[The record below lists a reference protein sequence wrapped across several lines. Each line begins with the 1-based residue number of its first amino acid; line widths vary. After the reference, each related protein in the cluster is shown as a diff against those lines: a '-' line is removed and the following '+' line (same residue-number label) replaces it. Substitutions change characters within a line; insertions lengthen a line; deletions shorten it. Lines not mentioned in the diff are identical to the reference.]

1 MKKILLTLAAISLA
15 AGAWAAEIG
24 SVVPDGY
31 IDVTPSYYKFYK
43 NENLPLDQLLRDD
56 VKSGAQVNLGNTSLI
71 SENTGKGENYFSEE
85 RLAKGNLIYRAGGY
99 FTDVQPCPLKK
110 AFSTYNFGGEIGNV
124 LVINGKGSNLDQ
136 AIKEYYK
143 LDAAP
148 ELSKMEA
155 NFGNFQLMWVA
166 DHPTMNKEIEMST
179 NIRVRL
185 EFNIYNEDMSSNEV
199 VLTQFLYQDEQGNA
213 QSAVLTPDAK
223 ISEFALDN
231 NGAKEWNPNRW
242 MVLEFECP
250 YNRIASYIRTH
261 VNFTN
266 CPAMQNGAFLIRS
279 IEIYGLPSA
288 SYKSDYTVNTIVKS
302 WNDYTPEA
310 KFDPIESISLAH
322 GQEGNFEL
330 SGGENAELTFSVT
343 PAEGYDPATVF
354 SVATANNNAAHV
366 SVSEVKDGKFTVS
379 VSENAVKSESPVKIS
394 VAAGDVKS
402 NEVELNHFAA
412 PANVALAAHETL
424 LENEIS
430 MPANHEAV
438 EYKINVESKLDS
450 KEGAYQKFVLKADAN
465 NFADIAL
472 NDAGDA
478 VVVTPKA
485 AGKAT
490 FTLTP
495 LKAGEAKASAEP
507 SADATTYTVTIG
519 TSGIES
525 IEVTSGEVEYFNLK
539 GVKVANPE
547 KGIYIKKEGNKT
559 TKVIL

>member
-85 RLAKGNLIYRAGGY
+85 RLSKGNLIYRAGGY

-148 ELSKMEA
+148 QIPKMDA

-166 DHPTMNKEIEMST
+166 DHFKMNKEIEMST

-223 ISEFALDN
+223 ISEFASDN

-261 VNFTN
+261 VNFSS
-266 CPAMQNGAFLIRS
+266 CPAMHNGAFLIRS
-279 IEIYGLPSA
+279 IEIYGLPNA
-288 SYKSDYTVNTIVKS
+288 SYQSQYTVNTIVKS

-322 GQEGNFEL
+322 GQEGDFEL

-354 SVATANNNAAHV
+354 SVATANNDAAHV

-394 VAAGDVKS
+394 VAAGDIKS

-424 LENEIS
+424 LEKEIS

-465 NFADIAL
+465 NYADIAL

-539 GVKVANPE
+539 GVKVTNPE
-547 KGIYIKKEGNKT
+547 KGVYIKKEGNKT